1 MNSLRDLTG
10 RLVNDGSLHLEKL
23 VGAGAFGNLYR
34 ACDSDSTR
42 SRPSSWASSSSSSS
56 TPSSHSSTPS
66 SASST
71 SSKVYAVKCLEKHV
85 FDSPEAN
92 LIERERCLHSQ
103 VSSHP
108 NIVTFHRHF
117 VDKEHEYFVM
127 DFHDKGDMFRAI
139 TDHVYYR
146 NTPLIKRTFAG
157 VVDAIRFCHRQ
168 GVYHRDIKPENILVD
183 AFGGNPC
190 LTDFGLA
197 TTSCV
202 SHSVSGTPPYMS
214 PGADPVTSSPL
225 FTDTFSESFQSEYSP
240 AQSDAWALSILLMN
254 LVTERWAWTSASP
267 ERQGSFKKRYL
278 PDPEKFLRATLP
290 ISRPF
295 ASLLVRSLHPDPGS
309 RISLEKFAEAV
320 QLIED
325 LFISHDDL
333 ATASP
338 AVRRAA
344 KRPSGVKYVQPAFEA
359 PAPTGTPH
367 ETNHECP
374 PGLTPAPPPR
384 ASATAHSMPGDPSP
398 PSPLRLQPEAGRP
411 HHKPGKVKRFLR
423 RLRFWRK

>member
-34 ACDSDSTR
+34 AYDTD
-42 SRPSSWASSSSSSS
+42 
-56 TPSSHSSTPS
+56 
-66 SASST
+66 T

-85 FDSPEAN
+85 LDSPEAN

-127 DFHDKGDMFRAI
+127 DFHDGGDMFRAI

-183 AFGGNPC
+183 ASGGNPC

-202 SHSVSGTPPYMS
+202 SESVSGTPPYMT
-214 PGADPVTSSPL
+214 PGAYPATSSPL
-225 FTDTFSESFQSEYSP
+225 FANAFSESFQSEYSP

-267 ERQGSFKKRYL
+267 ERKGSFKKRYL
-278 PDPEKFLRATLP
+278 PDPENFLRGTLP
-290 ISRPF
+290 ISRPL
-295 ASLLVRSLHPDPGS
+295 ASLLVCSLRPDPGA
-309 RISLEKFAEAV
+309 RISLEQFAEAV

-344 KRPSGVKYVQPAFEA
+344 KRPSGVKYVQPASEA
-359 PAPTGTPH
+359 PAPPGALH
-367 ETNHECP
+367 ETDYP
-374 PGLTPAPPPR
+374 PGLSHTPPPR
-384 ASATAHSMPGDPSP
+384 ASATARATGV
-398 PSPLRLQPEAGRP
+398 Q
-411 HHKPGKVKRFLR
+411 
-423 RLRFWRK
+423 

>member
-34 ACDSDSTR
+34 ACDTDSTR

-85 FDSPEAN
+85 LDSPEAN

-127 DFHDKGDMFRAI
+127 DFHDGSDMFRAI

-183 AFGGNPC
+183 ASGGNPC

-202 SHSVSGTPPYMS
+202 SESVSGTPPYMT
-214 PGADPVTSSPL
+214 P
-225 FTDTFSESFQSEYSP
+225 ESFQSEYSP

-267 ERQGSFKKRYL
+267 ERKGSFKKRYL
-278 PDPEKFLRATLP
+278 PDPEKFLRDTLP

-295 ASLLVRSLHPDPGS
+295 ASLLMRSLRPDPGS

-320 QLIED
+320 QLTED

-344 KRPSGVKYVQPAFEA
+344 KRPSGVKHVQPGLEA
-359 PAPTGTPH
+359 PAPAGAAHGTD
-367 ETNHECP
+367 HECP

-384 ASATAHSMPGDPSP
+384 ASATARSMPGDPSP
-398 PSPLRLQPEAGRP
+398 PSPRRLQPEASKS

-423 RLRFWRK
+423 HLRFWRK